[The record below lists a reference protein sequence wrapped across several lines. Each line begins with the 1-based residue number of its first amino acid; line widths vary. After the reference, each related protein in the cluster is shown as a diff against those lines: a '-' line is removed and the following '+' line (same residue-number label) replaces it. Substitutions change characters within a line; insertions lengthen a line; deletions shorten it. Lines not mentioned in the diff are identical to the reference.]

1 MLQSKQIERERDIMK
16 LLDERIIS
24 FIEKRNEDKDFD
36 IQKYLN
42 PSLSDLRDASKLT
55 DINLA
60 VQKIKVAIS
69 EKKKILVY
77 GDYDSD
83 GICASTILYLHL
95 KSLGANVE
103 VFIPNRFEN
112 GYGISVEAIEIVLE
126 EYQPDLI
133 VTVDLGITAV
143 EEVEII
149 KQEGIDIIITDH
161 HLPLEEV
168 PDCILIDP
176 KYNNSAYGFD
186 GLCGAGVAYKLV
198 EALSGRDEA
207 NKYLDI
213 VAIATVGDIVPLN
226 DENRVIAKFG
236 IEKINK
242 GECLKSLTFIKEKLE
257 IEKLT
262 SSDISFKIVPRLNSP
277 GRMDNAIK
285 AFNFLIQTE
294 KQALE
299 ECYAEIDCDNN
310 LRLATIDKSN
320 KIVDELLKNNKF
332 DEPTILLNGN
342 FHEGTVGIVASRI
355 VSDYNKPTII
365 FAKTENGTLKGSG
378 RSIESIDL
386 HKVISTMA
394 DSLVNFGG
402 HKMAV
407 GLEIEED
414 FFEEFKNRLNEKI
427 LESSSA
433 NDFLVKK
440 KQEDILLTEDDL
452 DGSFSKQLDLLE
464 PFGEGNE
471 KPKLAILQKKMIVQP
486 INEKS
491 FKHYKC
497 FTEKNNSLIAFN
509 FYKESLICKNSEE
522 KKIFVD
528 LGTNYFRGKEQRV
541 CYVKS
546 VEKSCENFEF
556 DEKQDILSAIYNLY
570 YSTFDFN
577 NKEKYHIE
585 KDLAKLI
592 KQKFSEN
599 RFGTLVVVSSNED
612 LEFIKQLGLQEYI
625 SFQPYKNSQNA
636 ILVSQRQVYNLSDVQ
651 SYRNIIFLHKYFNEE
666 HLYFSQ
672 KMNVYEPDETAQKSE
687 TLSGDRMVFA
697 KIYKLVSSF
706 SGLKANDVLDYAEKL
721 SIKDSSSMNQILFSL
736 CVFMELNFIEFDEVL
751 NQMQI
756 LKSKKSEISSSKFY
770 QRIIGG

>member
-1 MLQSKQIERERDIMK
+1 MK
-16 LLDERIIS
+16 VLDERLLS
-24 FIEKRNEDKDFD
+24 FIEKKYANENFD
-36 IQKYLN
+36 IEKYLN
-42 PSLSDLRDASKLT
+42 PSLSELRDAGKLKNI
-55 DINLA
+55 DLA
-60 VQKIKVAIS
+60 VQKIRAAIS
-69 EKKKILVY
+69 ENKKILVY

-95 KSLGANVE
+95 KSMGANVD

-112 GYGISVEAIEIVLE
+112 GYGISVDAIEIVLE

-149 KQEGIDIIITDH
+149 KQEGVDIIITDH

-176 KYNNSAYGFD
+176 KHDNVGYGFE

-198 EALSGRDEA
+198 EALSGRDQA

-213 VAIATVGDIVPLN
+213 VAIATVGDIVPLV

-236 IEKINK
+236 IDKINS
-242 GECLKSLTFIKEKLE
+242 GDCLKSLTFIKNKLE
-257 IEKLT
+257 IEKL
-262 SSDISFKIVPRLNSP
+262 SSTDISFKIVPRLNSS

-285 AFNFLIQTE
+285 VFEFLIQTE
-294 KQALE
+294 QNALE
-299 ECYAEIDCDNN
+299 ECYAEIESDNN

-320 KIVDELLKNNKF
+320 KLVDKLLKDNNF
-332 DEPTILLNGN
+332 NEPSILLNGD

-365 FAKTENGTLKGSG
+365 FAKTESGTLKGSG

-386 HKVISTMA
+386 HKIIASMA
-394 DSLVNFGG
+394 DSLINFGG

-414 FFEEFKNRLNEKI
+414 FFDEFKLILNQKI
-427 LESSSA
+427 LEQTSA
-433 NDFLVKK
+433 EDFLKKK

-452 DGSFSKQLDLLE
+452 DGSFARNLDLLE

-471 KPKLAILQKKMIVQP
+471 KPKLALVQKQMTVQP

-497 FTEKNNSLIAFN
+497 FTTKNNSLLAFN
-509 FYKESLICKNSEE
+509 FYKESMLCRNASE

-528 LGTNYFRGKEQRV
+528 LTTNYFRGKEQRV

-546 VEKSCENFEF
+546 IEYTNNSFDF
-556 DEKQDILSAIYNLY
+556 DEKQDFLSSVYNLY
-570 YSTFDFN
+570 YSEFDFN

-585 KDLAKLI
+585 KDISDVI
-592 KQKFSEN
+592 KQKFSESEY
-599 RFGTLVVVSSNED
+599 GTIIVVSSKED
-612 LEFIKQLGLQEYI
+612 LEIVLSLGLQDYI
-625 SFQPYKNSQNA
+625 TIAPHKNSQNA
-636 ILVSQRQVYNLSDVQ
+636 VVVGSRQIYELSEVQ
-651 SYRNIIFLHKYFNEE
+651 SYKNIIFLHKYFNEE

-672 KMNVYEPDETAQKSE
+672 KLEVFEPCEVSKMPE
-687 TLSGDRMVFA
+687 ILSGDRMVFA
-697 KIYKLVSSF
+697 KIYKQVSSF
-706 SGLKANDVLDYAEKL
+706 TSLKANDVLDYAEKL
-721 SIKDSSSMNQILFSL
+721 SIKDGALSSAQILFSL

-751 NQMQI
+751 YQMQI
-756 LKSKKSEISSSKFY
+756 LKSKKAEISSSKFFK
-770 QRIIGG
+770 RVIGE

>member
-1 MLQSKQIERERDIMK
+1 MK
-16 LLDERIIS
+16 VLDERLLR
-24 FIEKRNEDKDFD
+24 FIEKKYANENFD
-36 IQKYLN
+36 IEKYLN
-42 PSLSDLRDASKLT
+42 PSLSELRDAKNLKNI
-55 DINLA
+55 DIA
-60 VQKIKVAIS
+60 VEKIKNAIS

-83 GICASTILYLHL
+83 GICASTIMYLHL
-95 KSLGANVE
+95 KSMGAIVD

-149 KQEGIDIIITDH
+149 KQEGVDIIITDH

-176 KYNNSAYGFD
+176 KYDNASYGFE

-198 EALSGRDEA
+198 EALSGREYA

-213 VAIATVGDIVPLN
+213 VAIATVGDIVPLI

-236 IEKINK
+236 IDKINS
-242 GECLKSLTFIKEKLE
+242 GDCLKSLTFIKEKLE
-257 IEKLT
+257 IEKL
-262 SSDISFKIVPRLNSP
+262 SSTDISFKIVPRLNSS

-285 AFNFLIQTE
+285 VFQFLIQTE
-294 KQALE
+294 QSALE
-299 ECYAEIDCDNN
+299 ECYAEIESDNN

-320 KIVDELLKNNKF
+320 KLVDKLLKNNNF
-332 DEPTILLNGN
+332 NEPSILLNGD

-378 RSIESIDL
+378 RSIDSIDL
-386 HKVISTMA
+386 HKIIASMA
-394 DSLVNFGG
+394 DSLINFGG

-414 FFEEFKNRLNEKI
+414 FFDEFKSMLNQKI
-427 LESSSA
+427 LEETSSEC
-433 NDFLVKK
+433 FLKK
-440 KQEDILLTEDDL
+440 KREEDILLIDEDL
-452 DGSFSKQLDLLE
+452 DGSFARNLDLLE

-471 KPKLAILQKKMIVQP
+471 KPKLAIVQKQMIVQP

-497 FTEKNNSLIAFN
+497 FTSQNNSLLAFN
-509 FYKESLICKNSEE
+509 FYKESLVCRTGSE

-528 LGTNYFRGKEQRV
+528 LNTNYFRGKEQRV
-541 CYVKS
+541 CYVKA
-546 VEKSCENFEF
+546 VELTNNSFEF
-556 DEKQDILSAIYNLY
+556 DKTQDFLSAVYNLY
-570 YSTFDFN
+570 YSEFDFN
-577 NKEKYHIE
+577 NSERYHIQ
-585 KDLAKLI
+585 KDMASLI
-592 KQKFSEN
+592 KQKFSESEY
-599 RFGTLVVVSSNED
+599 GTVVVVSSKED
-612 LEFIKQLGLQEYI
+612 LEIVLSLGLQDFI
-625 SFQPYKNSQNA
+625 TLSPHKNSQNA
-636 ILVSQRQVYNLSDVQ
+636 IVVSPRQIYDINEVLS
-651 SYRNIIFLHKYFNEE
+651 YKNIIFLHKYFENE

-672 KMNVYEPDETAQKSE
+672 KLNVFDPDKISDKPEE
-687 TLSGDRMVFA
+687 LNGDRMIFA
-697 KIYKLVSSF
+697 KIYKMVSSF
-706 SGLKANDVLDYAEKL
+706 AALKANDVLDYAEKL
-721 SIKDSSSMNQILFSL
+721 AIKDKTVNSAQILFSL

-751 NQMQI
+751 CQMQI
-756 LKSKKSEISSSKFY
+756 LKSKKAEITSSKFY
-770 QRIIGG
+770 QRVLGG